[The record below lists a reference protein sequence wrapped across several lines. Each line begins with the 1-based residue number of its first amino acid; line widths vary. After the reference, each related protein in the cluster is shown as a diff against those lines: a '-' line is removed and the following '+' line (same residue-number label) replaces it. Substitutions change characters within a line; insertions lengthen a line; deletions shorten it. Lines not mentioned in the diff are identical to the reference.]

1 MKITKYLCLAFSF
14 LLFSCD
20 KVETGGTDNVN
31 EDAISFTASITAVN
45 NGATR
50 LTTNNSWAGLT
61 DNSIAVK
68 IGDVVKKYTVSATGE
83 MTSDAPFFWNEI
95 SAQDATVSAWYP
107 YNEGVKPEVVVCA
120 DQSIA
125 ENFQKSDFLEC
136 ETTISKENSV
146 LTFTHAGAK
155 IICEV
160 ILDEE
165 VDASL
170 NASKVMLS
178 GFTGI
183 ADGEIITTNGAR
195 EALVAPQSV
204 AANQVK
210 VMIELSDGRYT
221 EGDPDPVVREGTIE
235 YPFKIEKGYYYTFNA
250 IVYASEMTVVC
261 TGSSAW
267 TGDSSDVDAETPE
280 VGPDAEGDSWEQNG
294 EDADVDGETSTVSPG
309 NGSDSEWTGS
319 TDNVEAG
326 TKDNQSDSE
335 STEEQQ

>member
-68 IGDVVKKYTVSATGE
+68 IGDVVKEYTVSATGE

-107 YNEGVKPEVVVCA
+107 YNEGVKPEVVVYA

-125 ENFQKSDFLEC
+125 ENFLKSDFLEC

-183 ADGEIITTNGAR
+183 ANGEIITTNGAR

-204 AANQVK
+204 AADQVK

-221 EGDPDPVVREGTIE
+221 EGDPNPVVREGTIK
-235 YPFKIEKGYYYTFNA
+235 YPFEIKKGYYYTFKA
-250 IVYASEMTVVC
+250 TVYASEMTVEC
-261 TGSSAW
+261 TGATAW
-267 TGDSSDVDAETPE
+267 TGDSSDVSAESPS

-294 EDADVDGETSTVSPG
+294 GDADVNGGTSTVSPG
-309 NGSDSEWTGS
+309 NGSDSEWGNGGTE
-319 TDNVEAG
+319 NVEAG
-326 TKDNQSDSE
+326 TKE
-335 STEEQQ
+335 

>member
-107 YNEGVKPEVVVCA
+107 YNEGVKPEVVVYA

-125 ENFQKSDFLEC
+125 ENFLKSDFLEC

-155 IICEV
+155 IICKVELDTN
-160 ILDEE
+160 LDE
-165 VDASL
+165 SL

-183 ADGEIITTNGAR
+183 ADGNIITTNGAR

-204 AANQVK
+204 TANQIK
-210 VMIELSDGRYT
+210 VMIELSDGKYT
-221 EGDPDPVVREGTIE
+221 EGDPDPIVREGTLESSFEI
-235 YPFKIEKGYYYTFNA
+235 KKGYYYTFKA
-250 IVYASEMTVVC
+250 TVYASKMTVVC
-261 TGSSAW
+261 TGSSDW

-294 EDADVDGETSTVSPG
+294 EEANVDGETSTVSPG
-309 NGSDSEWTGS
+309 NGNDSAWTGS
-319 TDNVEAG
+319 TEDVEAG
-326 TKDNQSDSE
+326 TKDNQSE
-335 STEEQQ
+335 STEE

>member
-1 MKITKYLCLAFSF
+1 MKITKYLCLAFS
-14 LLFSCD
+14 LMLFSCN
-20 KVETGGTDNVN
+20 KEEAGGTDNSN
-31 EDAISFTASITAVN
+31 EYAISFTASITAVN

-68 IGDVVKKYTVSATGE
+68 IGESVKEYTISESGE
-83 MTSDAPFFWNEI
+83 MTSEAPFYWNEI
-95 SAQDATVSAWYP
+95 STSDVTVSAWYP
-107 YNEGVKPEVVVCA
+107 YNEGVKPVVVVCA
-120 DQSIA
+120 DQSVP

-136 ETTISKENSV
+136 ETTVSKENSA

-178 GFTGI
+178 GFTGVS
-183 ADGEIITTNGAR
+183 DEGIITTNGAR

-204 AANQVK
+204 AANQVI

-221 EGDPDPVVREGTIE
+221 EGYPNPVVREGTIK
-235 YPFKIEKGYYYTFNA
+235 YPFEIKKGYYYTFKA
-250 IVYASEMTVVC
+250 TVYASEMTVEC
-261 TGSSAW
+261 TGATAW
-267 TGDSSDVDAETPE
+267 TGDSSDVSAESPS
-280 VGPDAEGDSWEQNG
+280 VGPDAEGDNWEQNG
-294 EDADVDGETSTVSPG
+294 GDADVNGGTSTVSPG
-309 NGSDSEWTGS
+309 NGSDSEWGNGGTE
-319 TDNVEAG
+319 NVEAG
-326 TKDNQSDSE
+326 TKE
-335 STEEQQ
+335 

>member
-1 MKITKYLCLAFSF
+1 MSMKITKYLCLAFSF

-107 YNEGVKPEVVVCA
+107 YNEGVKPEVVVYA

-221 EGDPDPVVREGTIE
+221 EGDPDPVVREGTIK
-235 YPFKIEKGYYYTFNA
+235 YPFEIKKGYYYTFKA
-250 IVYASEMTVVC
+250 TVYASEMTVEC
-261 TGSSAW
+261 TGATAW
-267 TGDSSDVDAETPE
+267 TGDSSDVSAESPS
-280 VGPDAEGDSWEQNG
+280 VGPDAEGDNWEQNG
-294 EDADVDGETSTVSPG
+294 GDADVNGGTSTVSPG
-309 NGSDSEWTGS
+309 NGSDSEWGNGGTE
-319 TDNVEAG
+319 NVEAG
-326 TKDNQSDSE
+326 TKE
-335 STEEQQ
+335 

>member
-83 MTSDAPFFWNEI
+83 MTSDAPFFWNDI

-136 ETTISKENSV
+136 ETTISKESSV

-178 GFTGI
+178 GFTSI

-221 EGDPDPVVREGTIE
+221 EGDPNPIVREGTIE
-235 YPFKIEKGYYYTFNA
+235 YPFKIEKGYYYTFKA
-250 IVYASEMTVVC
+250 TVKASEMTVVC

-267 TGDSSDVDAETPE
+267 TGDSSNVDAETPE
-280 VGPDAEGDSWEQNG
+280 VGTGAEGDSWEQNE
-294 EDADVDGETSTVSPG
+294 EDANVNGETSTVSPG
-309 NGSDSEWTGS
+309 NGNDSEWTGS
-319 TDNVEAG
+319 TENVEAG

-335 STEEQQ
+335 STEE

>member
-107 YNEGVKPEVVVCA
+107 YNEGVKPEVVVYA

-221 EGDPDPVVREGTIE
+221 EGDPDPVVREGTIK
-235 YPFKIEKGYYYTFNA
+235 YPFEIKKGYYYTFKA
-250 IVYASEMTVVC
+250 TVYASEMTVEC
-261 TGSSAW
+261 TGATAW
-267 TGDSSDVDAETPE
+267 TGDSSDVSAESPS
-280 VGPDAEGDSWEQNG
+280 VGPDAEGDNWEQNG
-294 EDADVDGETSTVSPG
+294 GDADVNGGTSTVSPG
-309 NGSDSEWTGS
+309 NGSDSEWGNGGTE
-319 TDNVEAG
+319 NVEAG
-326 TKDNQSDSE
+326 TKE
-335 STEEQQ
+335 

>member
-107 YNEGVKPEVVVCA
+107 YNEGVKPEVVVYA

-155 IICEV
+155 IICKVE
-160 ILDEE
+160 LDEE

-195 EALVAPQSV
+195 EAFVAPQSV
-204 AANQVK
+204 AADQVK

-221 EGDPDPVVREGTIE
+221 EGDPNPVVREGTIE
-235 YPFKIEKGYYYTFNA
+235 DPFKIEKGYYYTFNA
-250 IVYASEMTVVC
+250 TVYASKMTVVC
-261 TGSSAW
+261 TGSSDW

-294 EDADVDGETSTVSPG
+294 EEANVDGETSTVSPG
-309 NGSDSEWTGS
+309 NGNGSAWTGS